1 MTLEAEAGCKPA
13 GQAGVAFKPA
23 SGQGF
28 AELNKE
34 LNQLME
40 MSATEFETELT
51 TSEDS
56 YGYRWA
62 TLSDPDL
69 GELVTGVHLLNSTM
83 EQRGYDSLLLCS
95 VFRFRTEGANDL
107 YLVYLYKRAAFY
119 PFAPLPGE
127 RRDNELELRVRG
139 IVGGELPI
147 EKDLARWFPLWGI
160 PL

>member
-1 MTLEAEAGCKPA
+1 M
-13 GQAGVAFKPA
+13 
-23 SGQGF
+23 S
-28 AELNKE
+28 KE
-34 LNQLME
+34 LDELMA
-40 MSATEFETELT
+40 MSATEFETELS

-62 TLSDPDL
+62 TLKDPDL
-69 GELVTGVHLLNSTM
+69 DELVTSVHLLNSTL

-107 YLVYLYKRAAFY
+107 YLVYLYKRATFY

-139 IVGGELPI
+139 IVGRELPI
-147 EKDLARWFPLWGI
+147 EKDLSRWFPLWAI

>member
-1 MTLEAEAGCKPA
+1 M
-13 GQAGVAFKPA
+13 
-23 SGQGF
+23 S
-28 AELNKE
+28 KE
-34 LNQLME
+34 LNELMA
-40 MSATEFETELT
+40 MSAKEFDTELS

-62 TLSDPDL
+62 TLKDPDL
-69 GELVTGVHLLNSTM
+69 DELVTGVHLLNSTL

-95 VFRFRTEGANDL
+95 VFRFRTEGAKDL
-107 YLVYLYKRAAFY
+107 YLVYLYKRATFY

-139 IVGGELPI
+139 VVGRELPI
-147 EKDLARWFPLWGI
+147 EKDLSRWFPLWGV

>member
-1 MTLEAEAGCKPA
+1 M
-13 GQAGVAFKPA
+13 
-23 SGQGF
+23 S
-28 AELNKE
+28 KE
-34 LNQLME
+34 LDELMQ
-40 MSATEFETELT
+40 MSATEFGTELS

-62 TLSDPDL
+62 TLSDPELD
-69 GELVTGVHLLNSTM
+69 ELVTGVHLLNSTL

-107 YLVYLYKRAAFY
+107 HLVYLYKRGTFY

-127 RRDNELELRVRG
+127 RRDNELELRIRG
-139 IVGGELPI
+139 IVARELPI
-147 EKDLARWFPLWGI
+147 EQDLSRWFPLWGI